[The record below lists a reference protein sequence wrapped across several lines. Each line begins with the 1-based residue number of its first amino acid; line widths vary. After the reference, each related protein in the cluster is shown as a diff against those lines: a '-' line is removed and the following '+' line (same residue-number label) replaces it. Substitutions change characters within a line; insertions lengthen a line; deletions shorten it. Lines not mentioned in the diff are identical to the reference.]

1 MTEHV
6 TEHVTEDL
14 PLLLT
19 GEATREMT
27 RQASEHLRGCDDC
40 RQDLAG
46 AVTAHA
52 ALASA
57 QRFAKDLMTAA
68 ETSAPSTAAAD
79 LPSHSADFPVALA
92 EFAARTGHSRRR
104 RYLVGVAAAA
114 VIAAGATVG
123 AVTLTSSGSAG
134 RNVALAPFGAGTR
147 SAAATIA
154 GDRIA
159 VDAASLPT
167 LDAAHRYEVW
177 LTDPARTRMQ
187 PVGWIDTSGR
197 ATMTVP
203 QALLHTYADIEV
215 SVQQVDGP
223 YIYSGTSVL
232 RGSYS

>member
-1 MTEHV
+1 
-6 TEHVTEDL
+6 
-14 PLLLT
+14 
-19 GEATREMT
+19 
-27 RQASEHLRGCDDC
+27 
-40 RQDLAG
+40 
-46 AVTAHA
+46 
-52 ALASA
+52 
-57 QRFAKDLMTAA
+57 
-68 ETSAPSTAAAD
+68 
-79 LPSHSADFPVALA
+79 
-92 EFAARTGHSRRR
+92 
-104 RYLVGVAAAA
+104 VAAAA

-123 AVTLTSSGSAG
+123 AVTLTSSGSTG
-134 RNVALAPFGAGTR
+134 RSVALAPFGAGTR
-147 SAAATIA
+147 SAAATIT